1 MMPICY
7 TSRPPFSG
15 SFSDLMSDAAT
26 GGINLRL
33 AYAEPQAKHS
43 PAGTQEPIMRFESFD
58 FAPEILRAV
67 SDCGY
72 QEMTPVQR
80 QAIPT
85 IRRGLDVLASA
96 QTGTGKTAAFA
107 LPILQRLVDK
117 PAELQPSNAR
127 VLILTPTRE
136 LAAQVASNIN
146 DFAKYLDVTVLTLV
160 GGGKQDV
167 QAKKLKAGAHIIVAT
182 PGRLLEHLTACN
194 LSLSGV
200 ECLVLDEADRILDMG
215 FSADVQQIL
224 QAVNKERQN
233 LLFSATFSDG
243 VKKLA
248 NVMLDRPQIISVN
261 KQNSTADTVTHTVY
275 PVEQKRKRELLSELI
290 GKQNWPQVL
299 VFASTRESCDELVAE
314 LNLDGIKSA
323 VVHGDKAQGSRRR
336 ALREFTEGKL
346 RVLVATEV
354 AARGLDIPDLQ
365 YVVNYDLP
373 FLAEDYVHRIGRTG
387 RAGKSGMAI
396 SFVSREEERTLLE
409 IEALIGQKI
418 RRVMAKG
425 YEVGNR
431 DELIKQLQERRR
443 FGKRPQR
450 EDNAAAQAMAEAKL
464 QGQRL
469 KRLAAMKKP
478 RQPK

>member
-1 MMPICY
+1 
-7 TSRPPFSG
+7 
-15 SFSDLMSDAAT
+15 
-26 GGINLRL
+26 
-33 AYAEPQAKHS
+33 
-43 PAGTQEPIMRFESFD
+43 MRFEAFD

-67 SDCGY
+67 SECGY
-72 QEMTPVQR
+72 QEMTPVQQ
-80 QAIPT
+80 QAIPA
-85 IRRGLDVLASA
+85 IRRGRDVLASA

-107 LPILQRLVDK
+107 LPILQRLVDT
-117 PAELQPSNAR
+117 PAAAAPSSTR
-127 VLILTPTRE
+127 VLLLTPTRE
-136 LAAQVASNIN
+136 LAAQIADNIKA
-146 DFAKYLDVTVLTLV
+146 FARYLDLGVITLV

-182 PGRLLEHLTACN
+182 PGRLVEHLTACN
-194 LSLSGV
+194 LSLSTV
-200 ECLVLDEADRILDMG
+200 ECLVLDEADRMLDMG

-224 QAVNKERQN
+224 QAANKGRQN
-233 LLFSATFSDG
+233 LLFSATFSEG

-248 NVMLDRPQIISVN
+248 NVMLDKPQVVSVN
-261 KQNSTADTVTHTVY
+261 KQNTTADTVSQVVY

-290 GKQNWPQVL
+290 GKQNWQQVL
-299 VFASTRESCDELVAE
+299 VFASTRESCDELVEE

-336 ALREFTEGKL
+336 ALRDFMEGKV

-354 AARGLDIPDLQ
+354 AARGLDIPDLE

-387 RAGKSGMAI
+387 RAGKRGQAI

-409 IEALIGQKI
+409 IEKLIGQKL
-418 RRVMAKG
+418 RRIMVPG
-425 YEVGNR
+425 YEVSSR
-431 DELIKQLQERRR
+431 EMLIKQLEERRR
-443 FGKRPQR
+443 FGGRAR
-450 EDNAAAQAMAEAKL
+450 RDDNAAAQSMAEAKL

-469 KRLAAMKKP
+469 KRLAAAKKP

>member
-1 MMPICY
+1 
-7 TSRPPFSG
+7 
-15 SFSDLMSDAAT
+15 
-26 GGINLRL
+26 
-33 AYAEPQAKHS
+33 
-43 PAGTQEPIMRFESFD
+43 MRFESFD

-248 NVMLDRPQIISVN
+248 NVMLDKPQIISVN

-450 EDNAAAQAMAEAKL
+450 EDNTAAQAMAEAKL

>member
-1 MMPICY
+1 
-7 TSRPPFSG
+7 
-15 SFSDLMSDAAT
+15 
-26 GGINLRL
+26 
-33 AYAEPQAKHS
+33 
-43 PAGTQEPIMRFESFD
+43 MRFEAFD

-67 SDCGY
+67 SECGY
-72 QEMTPVQR
+72 QEMTPVQQ
-80 QAIPT
+80 QAIPA
-85 IRRGLDVLASA
+85 IRRGRDVLASA

-107 LPILQRLVDK
+107 LPILQRLVDT
-117 PAELQPSNAR
+117 PAAAAPSSTR

-136 LAAQVASNIN
+136 LAAQIADNIKA
-146 DFAKYLDVTVLTLV
+146 FARYLDLGVITLV

-182 PGRLLEHLTACN
+182 PGRLVEHLTACN
-194 LSLSGV
+194 LSLSTV
-200 ECLVLDEADRILDMG
+200 ECLVLDEADRMLDMG

-224 QAVNKERQN
+224 QAANKGRQN
-233 LLFSATFSDG
+233 LLFSATFSEG

-248 NVMLDRPQIISVN
+248 NVMLDKPQVVSVN
-261 KQNSTADTVTHTVY
+261 KQNTTADTVSQVVY

-290 GKQNWPQVL
+290 GKQNWQQVL
-299 VFASTRESCDELVAE
+299 VFASTRESCDELVEE

-336 ALREFTEGKL
+336 ALRDFMEGKV

-354 AARGLDIPDLQ
+354 AARGLDIPDLE

-387 RAGKSGMAI
+387 RAGKRGQAI

-409 IEALIGQKI
+409 IEKLIGQKL
-418 RRVMAKG
+418 RRIMVPG
-425 YEVGNR
+425 YEVSSR
-431 DELIKQLQERRR
+431 EMLIKQLEERRR
-443 FGKRPQR
+443 FGGRAR
-450 EDNAAAQAMAEAKL
+450 GDDNAAAQSMAEAKL

-469 KRLAAMKKP
+469 KRLAAAKKP

>member
-1 MMPICY
+1 
-7 TSRPPFSG
+7 
-15 SFSDLMSDAAT
+15 
-26 GGINLRL
+26 
-33 AYAEPQAKHS
+33 
-43 PAGTQEPIMRFESFD
+43 MRFEAFD

-67 SDCGY
+67 SECGY
-72 QEMTPVQR
+72 QEMTPVQQ
-80 QAIPT
+80 QAIPA
-85 IRRGLDVLASA
+85 IRRGRDVLASA

-107 LPILQRLVDK
+107 LPILQRLVDT
-117 PAELQPSNAR
+117 PAAAAPSSTR

-136 LAAQVASNIN
+136 LAAQIADNIKA
-146 DFAKYLDVTVLTLV
+146 FARYLDLGVITLV

-182 PGRLLEHLTACN
+182 PGRLVEHLTACN
-194 LSLSGV
+194 LSLSTV
-200 ECLVLDEADRILDMG
+200 ECLVLDEADRMLDMG

-224 QAVNKERQN
+224 QAANKGRQN
-233 LLFSATFSDG
+233 LLFSATFSEG

-248 NVMLDRPQIISVN
+248 NVMLDKPQVVSVN
-261 KQNSTADTVTHTVY
+261 KQNTTADTVSQVVY

-290 GKQNWPQVL
+290 GKQNWQQVL
-299 VFASTRESCDELVAE
+299 VFASTRESCDELVEE

-336 ALREFTEGKL
+336 ALRDFIEGKV

-354 AARGLDIPDLQ
+354 AARGLDIPDLE

-387 RAGKSGMAI
+387 RAGKRGQAI

-409 IEALIGQKI
+409 IEKLIGQKL
-418 RRVMAKG
+418 RRIMVPG
-425 YEVGNR
+425 YEVSSR
-431 DELIKQLQERRR
+431 EMLIKQLEERRR
-443 FGKRPQR
+443 FGGRAR
-450 EDNAAAQAMAEAKL
+450 RDDNAAAQSMAEAKL

-469 KRLAAMKKP
+469 KRLAAAKKP

>member
-1 MMPICY
+1 MPICY

-248 NVMLDRPQIISVN
+248 NVMLDKPQIISVN

-387 RAGKSGMAI
+387 RGGKSGMAI

>member
-1 MMPICY
+1 MPICY

-248 NVMLDRPQIISVN
+248 NVMLDKPQIISVN

-354 AARGLDIPDLQ
+354 AARGLDIPDLH